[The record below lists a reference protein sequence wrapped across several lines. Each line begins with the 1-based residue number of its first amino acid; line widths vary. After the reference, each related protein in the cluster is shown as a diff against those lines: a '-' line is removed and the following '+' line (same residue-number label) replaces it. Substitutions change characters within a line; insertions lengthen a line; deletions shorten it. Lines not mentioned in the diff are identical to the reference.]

1 MTEFQTFQRRRPWRD
16 ALIAT
21 TGFSAT
27 MFVASLLWSS
37 GNPQWAFTIAFV
49 AVWLLL
55 SISWSNIDFTEKS
68 GSILAD
74 VMDHNFDHID
84 QRVEQLEKTIT
95 ELRALKTPP
104 KKDPS
109 AL

>member
-1 MTEFQTFQRRRPWRD
+1 MTELQTFLRRRPWRD

-21 TGFSAT
+21 TGISAI
-27 MFVASLLWSS
+27 MFVASLLWNS
-37 GNPQWAFTIAFV
+37 GNPQWAFIIAFV
-49 AVWLLL
+49 GVWLLL

-68 GSILAD
+68 GTILAD

-84 QRVEQLEKTIT
+84 QRVEQLEKTIA
-95 ELRALKTPP
+95 ELKALKIPP
-104 KKDPS
+104 KEYPS